1 MRCPHRQ
8 TALMPEGDTVGA
20 TERLLQRID
29 LLERLCCSPAYV
41 RDLVEDT
48 GTSRATIHRALN
60 DLEDL
65 DLVRRGD
72 RGIEATIAGQL
83 AHDRLCTFLST
94 FEDILTA
101 SAVLEP
107 LLGETTIEPVAVADC
122 EPILATKPA
131 PYQPLEPLYEDLTR
145 ATHYRAMMPTL
156 EDPRHVRVLY
166 ERVVT
171 NGYPATL
178 VVTPELYTT
187 LREDFRRQMA
197 AMAAEEHFS
206 LLVGSLPKYGLG
218 LLESAKTDQETGQS
232 TTIYVSIFD
241 DRGAVHGML
250 INDTPGAIQ
259 WAERQYSTARANA
272 TDRTASLVP
281 DTDGGTVAVEHTST
295 ENDADR
301 PLSVSLEREG
311 FRRIGASYFHDEP
324 VTDPSTAWRAG
335 LSMAEVHTGYAVD
348 RITADE
354 DRDSASADSQSLADS
369 IVSTLADGTHC
380 VVLGPPGSGKS
391 TVCKQVACAWYE
403 TDQGPV
409 LYRSSDRGRPL
420 EAVEDL
426 VTVVTAT
433 DEHTLCVVEDAV
445 RPGASAV
452 FEAIDRLEGRMDVS
466 FLLDSREHEWQA
478 FLEPSAVEDT
488 AEPLREAVDLAT
500 LEVFSMPPLGKA
512 DCRRLVDHVEDTV
525 GTTVDLPADRLWAS
539 IVDESAASG
548 AETNQMLR
556 LAHRLAAYADPLATE
571 GTALEDA
578 TAAVYDEFADDET
591 ALSVCLLA
599 NALNVAGVA
608 VDRGL
613 LLSVATTDPG
623 DGIETNPESNGDDHD
638 TTFEAVADAIEALEG
653 TVIFPRGDGTYRT
666 VHEAWST
673 AFLAHVIEAVGT
685 DECARLFADAV
696 NPLLALA
703 GDHERRAEIETRL
716 ASRCGTEEVVDEPE
730 AWVADLIE
738 ALCDVARTR
747 PKLAMLFGD
756 GDEEVLA
763 LPASCPPD
771 IRREIPRILGAAFVR
786 SGHLDRAERAFNRL
800 GGAGSGDT
808 ERLLGLTRVALE
820 RGEYEEAAD
829 LSRECIDHASV
840 GEDAVA
846 HGRAHLRHAQALAKL
861 HERDDALAAYDD
873 ALETFEA
880 ADLPHWVV
888 RTHAALA
895 TFRVDETEFDLAR
908 EQCEAGLEITAG
920 LDDYNQEAEL
930 LDVLGKVYV
939 KQGEFGRAS
948 GLFERALER
957 RQAVGDRRG
966 IANSY
971 QNLGIQASR
980 QGDAG
985 RAVALFER
993 ALEYRR
999 ELGNNAETVKTLSG
1013 LGLATTECGELEA
1026 AIEVF
1031 EECLEM
1037 ARSTADTRQEAII
1050 LLNMAIPLARLGAH
1064 QEAKDAYERSL
1075 QHFEEIGDESGQAKT
1090 MFNLA
1095 LIALRRDQYDRAA
1108 TLCRRSLALFGPLGD
1123 RAGEA
1128 AALCNLGSVTR
1139 IQGDLDRARV
1149 LVESSRDIATA
1160 GDDHRGMLRAAVHL
1174 GRIDRCSGALE
1185 DARDHFERGR
1195 DLGLEMGDSENLIH
1209 CHLGLAAIALD
1220 SDRLAD
1226 AAAHLERAREV
1237 TLADGAPVT
1246 WQIRLTAARLAH
1258 ARGEPDEASTDAKA
1272 ALEAFESFGERRSQA
1287 RCLRQLGLIAVGK
1300 GEDDVARVSLFEALE
1315 TFVDLGAVCEALR
1328 TLEAL
1333 EDCEAVTDADR
1344 TRAHDL
1350 CSELPPDVLAQD
1362 TPTDG
1367 RRSSS

>member
-1 MRCPHRQ
+1 MR
-8 TALMPEGDTVGA
+8 EGDTVGA
-20 TERLLQRID
+20 TEVLLRRFD
-29 LLERLCCSPAYV
+29 LLERLCRSPAYI
-41 RDLVEDT
+41 RDLVDET
-48 GTSRATIHRALN
+48 GTSRATFHRAIN

-72 RGIEATIAGQL
+72 RGIEATTAGRL
-83 AHDRLCTFLST
+83 AHERLGTFLTT

-107 LLGETTIEPVAVADC
+107 LSGETVIEPDVVDDC

-131 PYQPLEPLYEDLTR
+131 PYEPFERLYDDLAR
-145 ATHYRAMMPTL
+145 ATCYRAMLPTL
-156 EDPRHVRVLY
+156 EDPRHIRVLY

-171 NGYPATL
+171 GGHPATL
-178 VVTPELYTT
+178 LVTPEVYTT
-187 LREDFRRQMA
+187 LRRDFRRQMT

-206 LLVGSLPKYGLG
+206 VLVGSPPTYGLG
-218 LLESAKTDQETGQS
+218 LLESASVGRGNGQS
-232 TTIYVSIFD
+232 TSIYVSVFD
-241 DRGAVHGML
+241 DRGTVHGML
-250 INDTPGAIQ
+250 INDTPEAVQ
-259 WAERQYSTARANA
+259 WAERQYSTACESA
-272 TDRTASLVP
+272 TDKTAALAT
-281 DTDGGTVAVEHTST
+281 DTDGGTVAIDHTST
-295 ENDADR
+295 GSGLDLAL
-301 PLSVSLEREG
+301 PIALEREG
-311 FRRIGASYFHDEP
+311 FRRIDAPYFHEAP
-324 VTDPSTAWRAG
+324 VADPSTAWRAG
-335 LSMAEVHTGYAVD
+335 LSMAEVHTGYAIDRFAAGVD
-348 RITADE
+348 GDVDSSTAE
-354 DRDSASADSQSLADS
+354 PRSLTDS
-369 IVSTLADGTHC
+369 VYRTLVDGLDC

-403 TDQGPV
+403 ADRGPV

-426 VTVVTAT
+426 VTMVTAT

-738 ALCDVARTR
+738 ALYDVARTR

-1226 AAAHLERAREV
+1226 AAGHLERAREV
-1237 TLADGAPVT
+1237 TVANGAPVT
-1246 WQIRLTAARLAH
+1246 WQIRLTGARLAH

-1300 GEDDVARVSLFEALE
+1300 GEDDVARASLFEALE